1 MLFGFHCLTV
11 DRYRSINDNIFIN
24 DILCFYNNPYP
35 ACKKSVKLNVDL
47 HGSVRG
53 IHIISAHTV
62 LVRDEHTIAI
72 FKPNQLK
79 VNGDGLEAVDY
90 IEGKLIG
97 RVNNSLFVESGI
109 GNKAIKQFDLSLIQ
123 PSKNSPEPFRMK
135 SNYKHSGLFSLSVLQ
150 NKYVLDFS
158 ARYLISLAIL
168 FLSLIC
174 DPVPY
179 FKGAVFG

>member
-1 MLFGFHCLTV
+1 M
-11 DRYRSINDNIFIN
+11 
-24 DILCFYNNPYP
+24 
-35 ACKKSVKLNVDL
+35 KLNVDL

-97 RVNNSLFVESGI
+97 RVNNILFVESGI

-135 SNYKHSGLFSLSVLQ
+135 SNHKHSDLFSLSVLQ

-174 DPVPY
+174 DPVTY